1 MANFMFPPVGFGPGS
16 QPSEE
21 DGGDLSYLAM
31 PSGMQTFSVRLPDLD
46 DPAASLGAANFLR
59 ELSRYAADWTVDGG
73 TVAARYDRL
82 DTRNQA
88 TLRDVL
94 GEGEVAVKIASPG
107 RTVERIDVQESV
119 FTGVWRVMR
128 GGHEHIEIGAIPDAV
143 LLAPAIP
150 MVAPPLPGPGVVN
163 APAIIS
169 EILDHV
175 QGEAHG
181 DTHVINLTLLPH
193 TPEDLAYLETV
204 LGDGGVTLLS
214 RGYGNCRIDR
224 CAHPHIWRV
233 RYYNSQ
239 DILILDTIEVSD
251 IPDVACAAPEDL
263 ADSADRL
270 AEVAEALL

>member
-1 MANFMFPPVGFGPGS
+1 MASFMFPPVGFGPGS
-16 QPSEE
+16 QPGEE
-21 DGGDLSYLAM
+21 DGEDLNYLAM
-31 PSGMQTFSVRLPDLD
+31 PSGMQTFSVRLPEVD
-46 DPAASLGAANFLR
+46 DPAAVAGAVKFLR
-59 ELSRYAADWTVDGG
+59 ELSRHAAGWSVETGTMAAD
-73 TVAARYDRL
+73 YDML
-82 DTRNQA
+82 DARNQA

-94 GEGEVAVKIASPG
+94 GEGEVAVRIASPDPG
-107 RTVERIDVQESV
+107 MARIEVQESV

-143 LLAPAIP
+143 LMAPRIRMAP
-150 MVAPPLPGPGVVN
+150 PPLPGPGVVN
-163 APAIIS
+163 APAIIT

-175 QGEAHG
+175 GDGVAG

-193 TPEDLAYLETV
+193 TPEDLEYLDLA

-224 CAHPHIWRV
+224 CAHPHVWRV

-239 DILILDTIEVSD
+239 DVLILDTIEISD
-251 IPDVACAAPEDL
+251 IPDVACAAPEDI
-263 ADSADRL
+263 ADSAERL